1 MTPRRSSVYS
11 TLDDVS
17 GTWSKGFCLC
27 NCINHFKRRN
37 STMEQPMV
45 LVVVDDLFFLTKIQ
59 TTLKHLGL
67 TAQVLTQRAAVQ
79 DYVRTTVTPVLVIV
93 DLTLRTDD
101 AVAVIRTIRATDS
114 GAPSAILAFG
124 AHVAVETRQQALQA
138 GADRVVAKSE
148 FAKHLPD
155 LIQQFVT

>member
-1 MTPRRSSVYS
+1 
-11 TLDDVS
+11 
-17 GTWSKGFCLC
+17 
-27 NCINHFKRRN
+27 
-37 STMEQPMV
+37 MEQPMV

-67 TAQVLTQRAAVQ
+67 TAQVMTQRAALQ
-79 DYVRTTVTPVLVIV
+79 DYVRTAVTPVLVVV

-101 AVAVIRTIRATDS
+101 AVAVIRTIRATDG

-124 AHVAVETRQQALQA
+124 SHVAVDQRQQALQA

-148 FAKHLPD
+148 FSNHLPD
-155 LIQQFVT
+155 LIQQFVARG